1 MTPAGVAFQHG
12 RTTPKSYTIRTP
24 CPFHLSYDLVAVS
37 SQVLVQPGQ
46 DYMQFRVEHE
56 GGSVWSLRRESDEAD
71 VARDS
76 FGYSDCLDF
85 KRTAA
90 MMAEFHDV
98 WLS

>member
-12 RTTPKSYTIRTP
+12 RTTPKSYAIRTP

-56 GGSVWSLRRESDEAD
+56 GGSVWSLRRESDEALFYEGMLRGIPLGTQI
-71 VARDS
+71 ALILR
-76 FGYSDCLDF
+76 GQQP
-85 KRTAA
+85 
-90 MMAEFHDV
+90 
-98 WLS
+98 

>member
-1 MTPAGVAFQHG
+1 
-12 RTTPKSYTIRTP
+12 
-24 CPFHLSYDLVAVS
+24 
-37 SQVLVQPGQ
+37 
-46 DYMQFRVEHE
+46 MQFRVEHE

>member
-56 GGSVWSLRRESDEAD
+56 GGSVWSLRRESDEALFYEGMLRGIRLGTQI
-71 VARDS
+71 ALILR
-76 FGYSDCLDF
+76 GQQP
-85 KRTAA
+85 
-90 MMAEFHDV
+90 
-98 WLS
+98 